1 MSKYNSL
8 EEILNAA
15 NSETIQADTLDILIS
30 KTRELSALKQREVK
44 ELEDLLE
51 RLEARLASPPS

>member
-15 NSETIQADTLDILIS
+15 HSESIQADTLDILIS

-44 ELEDLLE
+44 QLEDLLE
-51 RLEARLASPPS
+51 QLEARLASPPS